1 MNKKAGAGKLM
12 LARKEISEREGIAM
26 TPSILSLL
34 ILAAIIICFI
44 TRIMPLGIT
53 AAVGAVAMAVTGIIT
68 FTDVFSSFI
77 SDTVMLVAG
86 MIVVGSALTETGVA
100 DHVGKKL
107 MNFPGVK
114 NNERFFL
121 LLIIPIVAVFSG
133 FMSNTATVAIF
144 LPLIDCAV
152 RSTGGRI
159 TRKNTYMAVGISS
172 VVGGNL
178 TLIGSTPQIIAQGI
192 LSSTEG
198 CTAMTFFELG
208 KGALPLIAVM
218 LIYYFTFGYSLQR
231 KVLGTNELAVVRDE
245 GPAIEKKQTSRL
257 KMIICVTVF
266 LAGVIALMIGFLP
279 PGQLAAGAACICIL
293 TGCISIKKALKTMD
307 WTSIMV
313 LGGAMGFSK
322 GLDRSGALQMISD
335 HLLGFFG
342 ESATPILIMSAFLVL
357 AAIMGNVMSHTAT
370 TSVLVPIVIAIAKG
384 LGSNPTL
391 FAIAVV
397 IGCNLA
403 FATPISTP
411 PLTMTLKGGYRFND
425 YVKLGGPLNVLCL
438 IVAIVTLPLIYNI

>member
-1 MNKKAGAGKLM
+1 
-12 LARKEISEREGIAM
+12 M
-26 TPSILSLL
+26 TQSILSLI

-44 TRIMPLGIT
+44 TRVMPLGVT
-53 AAVGAVAMAVTGIIT
+53 AVAGAAAMAATGIIS
-68 FTDVFSSFI
+68 FADVFSSFM

-107 MNFPGVK
+107 MNIPGVRK
-114 NNERFFL
+114 SERLFL
-121 LLIIPIVAVFSG
+121 LILLIVVAVLSG

-144 LPLIDCAV
+144 LPLIDSAV
-152 RSTGGRI
+152 RGSGGRI
-159 TRKNTYMAVGISS
+159 TRKNTYMAVGVSS

-198 CTAMTFFELG
+198 CTIMTFFELG

-218 LIYYFTFGYSLQR
+218 LIYYFTVGYSLQK
-231 KVLGTNELAVVRDE
+231 KVLGPDELAALPGEVLAVN
-245 GPAIEKKQTSRL
+245 KKPTSVL
-257 KMIICVTVF
+257 KMAMCVIVF
-266 LAGVIALMIGFLP
+266 LLGVAALMVSLLP
-279 PGQLAAGAACICIL
+279 AGQVAAGAACICIL
-293 TGCISIKKALKTMD
+293 TRCISLKKAVRSMD

-313 LGGAMGFSK
+313 LGGSMGFSK
-322 GLDRSGALQMISD
+322 GLDKSGALQMISD

-342 ESATPILIMSAFLVL
+342 ETATPILIMGTFLVL

-370 TSVLVPIVIAIAKG
+370 TSVLVPIVIAVAKG

-403 FATPISTP
+403 FTTPISTP

-425 YVKLGGPLNVLCL
+425 YVMLGGPLNVIC
-438 IVAIVTLPLIYNI
+438 IVVAIITLPLIYSI